1 MSKALITNW
10 NHVELDAYERDRVR
24 RAMAGE
30 DLEETDYILN
40 YPDVTHAFRD
50 VTPERYR
57 LLEVL
62 QRLGP
67 VSIYA
72 LARELGRNYSN
83 VHADISVLLELEL
96 ELVARTPDGVY
107 IPWEAVEW
115 RLSTALPK
123 AA

>member
-1 MSKALITNW
+1 MAKAVITNW
-10 NHVELDAYERDRVR
+10 SDAELDAYERDRIH

-30 DLEETDYILN
+30 ILPDADYILS
-40 YPDVTHAFRD
+40 YVDAADAFRD
-50 VTPERYR
+50 ITPGRYR
-57 LLEVL
+57 VLETL

-72 LARELGRNYSN
+72 LAKALGRNYRN
-83 VHADISVLLELEL
+83 VHADIGALLEL
-96 ELVARTPDGVY
+96 ELVARTPEGVY
-107 IPWEAVEW
+107 VPWEAVEW

>member
-1 MSKALITNW
+1 MSKALITNRS
-10 NHVELDAYERDRVR
+10 HAELDAYERDRVR

-30 DLEETDYILN
+30 DLEEADYILN
-40 YPDVTHAFRD
+40 YPDVTRAFRD

-83 VHADISVLLELEL
+83 VHADISALLEL

>member
-1 MSKALITNW
+1 MSKALITNRS
-10 NHVELDAYERDRVR
+10 HAELDAYERDRVR

-30 DLEETDYILN
+30 DLEEADYILN

-96 ELVARTPDGVY
+96 VARTPDGVY

>member
-1 MSKALITNW
+1 MPRTPRSWSRCACRNSKRP
-10 NHVELDAYERDRVR
+10 ER
-24 RAMAGE
+24 
-30 DLEETDYILN
+30 L
-40 YPDVTHAFRD
+40 YPDVTRAFRD

-83 VHADISVLLELEL
+83 VHADISALLEL